1 MRKNYFGARELA
13 TQVDRRESF
22 NFFLYDINKLA
33 MDSTYTESEYER
45 VYLCSGIWL
54 VTCPANYPNEITTK
68 LKSQQHVNP
77 FTRRSA

>member
-1 MRKNYFGARELA
+1 MRKNDLGARELA

-22 NFFLYDINKLA
+22 HFFLYDINKLA
-33 MDSTYTESEYER
+33 MDSTYTKSVYER
-45 VYLCSGIWL
+45 IYSFSGIWF

-68 LKSQQHVNP
+68 SKSQQHVNP